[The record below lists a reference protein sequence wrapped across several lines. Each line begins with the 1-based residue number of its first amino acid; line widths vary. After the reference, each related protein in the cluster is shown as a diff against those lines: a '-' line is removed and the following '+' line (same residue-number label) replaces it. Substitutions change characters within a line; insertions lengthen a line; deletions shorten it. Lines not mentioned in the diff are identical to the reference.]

1 MEVIGE
7 TEKAYSDSKFMSS
20 KNWFS
25 FFLCGF
31 SIVYVAFSMGF
42 LNVLYAEKLLF
53 SWQGP
58 GKSLYFSQDIFDVFW
73 LIIAAIPNG
82 AFSAWLF
89 GEISAKGLQE
99 KKKRNLFWLF
109 TGLISLALSVSVIT
123 HTFGFNANTGAWSS
137 DLPPT
142 AKILYT
148 LLEITSTIIV
158 SIEFASI
165 CCSPLLF
172 WGERQTEKQDLVKH
186 IFIAT
191 VIIALYWLM
200 LILSGI
206 VTDKY
211 LGGREGDPALFPF
224 GYGVIGVLVTGLF
237 ALNLSTFWTSYEKKE
252 VFQTTI
258 IPGIVIP
265 CIPIAIQIL
274 QIIFS

>member
-7 TEKAYSDSKFMSS
+7 TKKTCSDFKFMSS

-31 SIVYVAFSMGF
+31 SIVYVAFSIGF
-42 LNVLYAEKLLF
+42 LNILYAEKLLF

-58 GKSLYFSQDIFDVFW
+58 GKSLYFSQDVFDVFW

-99 KKKRNLFWLF
+99 EKKRNLFWLF
-109 TGLISLALSVSVIT
+109 TCLIGLVLLVNVVT
-123 HTFGFNANTGAWSS
+123 HTFGFNTNAGAWSS
-137 DLPPT
+137 DLPLT
-142 AKILYT
+142 AKILYA

-165 CCSPLLF
+165 CCGPLLF
-172 WGERQTEKQDLVKH
+172 WEERQTEKQDLVKH

-206 VTDKY
+206 VNDKY
-211 LGGREGDPALFPF
+211 LGGREGDPALFSF
-224 GYGVIGVLVTGLF
+224 EYGVIGVLVTGLF
-237 ALNLSTFWTSYEKKE
+237 ALNLSTFWASYEKKE
-252 VFQTTI
+252 DFQTTI

>member
-109 TGLISLALSVSVIT
+109 TGLINVSIR
-123 HTFGFNANTGAWSS
+123 N
-137 DLPPT
+137 
-142 AKILYT
+142 
-148 LLEITSTIIV
+148 TSTNV
-158 SIEFASI
+158 E
-165 CCSPLLF
+165 CKPLL
-172 WGERQTEKQDLVKH
+172 
-186 IFIAT
+186 
-191 VIIALYWLM
+191 
-200 LILSGI
+200 I
-206 VTDKY
+206 VTRASFTTSVRKFVNI
-211 LGGREGDPALFPF
+211 P
-224 GYGVIGVLVTGLF
+224 VIGF
-237 ALNLSTFWTSYEKKE
+237 TFRNSW
-252 VFQTTI
+252 Q
-258 IPGIVIP
+258 GG
-265 CIPIAIQIL
+265 
-274 QIIFS
+274 